1 MKSRPIGIASQ
12 TVERAEGMKTSES
25 TIRIAVITA
34 NVTAWVA
41 TIENATSCRGNF
53 TFLISSALSII
64 DRAADWSE
72 TEKKIQQA
80 RPASR

>member
-1 MKSRPIGIASQ
+1 VSDWA
-12 TVERAEGMKTSES
+12 
-25 TIRIAVITA
+25 
-34 NVTAWVA
+34 A

-64 DRAADWSE
+64 DRAADCSE

-80 RPASR
+80 SPASR